1 MKEQDN
7 NICPKCGKRNTY
19 WNGGSRTSTITK
31 LRLFTVECHD
41 CGIEYEATTADEFNE
56 EYLQNAAD
64 GMQEQTDIHHA
75 KKSIKGSRDGYWEPK
90 SWKNYVII

>member
-41 CGIEYEATTADEFNE
+41 CGIQHERSAIFH
-56 EYLQNAAD
+56 
-64 GMQEQTDIHHA
+64 I
-75 KKSIKGSRDGYWEPK
+75 
-90 SWKNYVII
+90 

>member
-1 MKEQDN
+1 MIEQDD

-19 WNGGSRTSTITK
+19 WNGGSHTSTITK

-56 EYLQNAAD
+56 EYLKEVSSD
-64 GMQEQTDIHHA
+64 RHYP
-75 KKSIKGSRDGYWEPK
+75 KKGIKGSRDGYWEPK
-90 SWKNYVII
+90 S